1 MNTTHLEDLFGS
13 RGKIAVLR
21 VLANVAVPL
30 SIRQVANQ
38 AGLSPAPTAE
48 ILDRLVSLGVVED
61 TQAGKSRVHWL
72 ERRNLL
78 VRELILPALAAEAG
92 LGDAAVREVR
102 AAMPPTVYSAV
113 LFGSRARGDHTAS
126 SDYDVVVVE
135 PDEDA
140 LNETLA
146 HLDGLST
153 DLGACLGA
161 RVSFLGYTLGRAQG
175 LLARGDNFMDGVVRD
190 GVLLAG
196 VPPRA
201 WADDE

>member
-1 MNTTHLEDLFGS
+1 MNTIHLEEVLGS

-30 SIRQVANQ
+30 SIRQVAAQ

-48 ILDRLVSLGVVED
+48 ILDRLVSLGVVAA

-78 VRELILPALAAEAG
+78 VRELVLPALALEAG
-92 LGDAAVREVR
+92 LVDAAVRELR
-102 AAMPPTVYSAV
+102 AALPPTVYSAV
-113 LFGSRARGDHTAS
+113 LFGSRARTDHTTS

-135 PDEDA
+135 PDERT
-140 LNETLA
+140 LQETLT
-146 HLDGLST
+146 HMDGLST
-153 DLGACLGA
+153 DLAASLGA
-161 RVSFLGYTLGRAQG
+161 PVSVLGYTLEDARG
-175 LLARGDNFMDGVVRD
+175 LLARGDNFMDGVVGD

-196 VPPRA
+196 VSPRT
-201 WADDE
+201 WTVRE